1 MASAGAPGLERRER
15 EGAVLLAL
23 WLAALIASGIGPTDR
38 LTWFMEVLPVI
49 VAVPLLI
56 ATRRRFPLTPLL
68 MRLIFLHGLVLMLG
82 GHYTYAQVPLG
93 FWFQDL
99 FELSRN
105 HYDRLG
111 HFVQGFVPAIL
122 AREILLRVTPLRPG
136 KMVFYLAAAA
146 ALSFS
151 AFFEM
156 IEWWSALVMG
166 ADADAF
172 LATQGDVWD
181 TQWDM
186 FLALIGALVAQ
197 LLLVRMHDRQLADV
211 IISQTTAYSRRS

>member
-1 MASAGAPGLERRER
+1 M
-15 EGAVLLAL
+15 
-23 WLAALIASGIGPTDR
+23 
-38 LTWFMEVLPVI
+38 
-49 VAVPLLI
+49 
-56 ATRRRFPLTPLL
+56 
-68 MRLIFLHGLVLMLG
+68 
-82 GHYTYAQVPLG
+82 
-93 FWFQDL
+93 
-99 FELSRN
+99 SRN

-111 HFVQGFVPAIL
+111 HFAQGFVPAIL

-156 IEWWSALVMG
+156 IEWWSSLAIG
-166 ADADAF
+166 AEADAF

-186 FLALIGALVAQ
+186 FLALIGALAAQ
-197 LLLVRMHDRQLADV
+197 LLLARAHDRQLAV
-211 IISQTTAYSRRS
+211 IVSQAEA